1 MRLGKGIGN
10 GLINRVGFWAHG
22 KGEVDGGCFSA
33 RVGGGVAIV
42 ARVSLPTRLDWT
54 PGSRREGV
62 TTTSSPDRLE
72 ALHSQAWYKIFSQK
86 ETDQR

>member
-10 GLINRVGFWAHG
+10 GLINRAGFWAHG

-42 ARVSLPTRLDWT
+42 ARVSLPTRLDA
-54 PGSRREGV
+54 R
-62 TTTSSPDRLE
+62 
-72 ALHSQAWYKIFSQK
+72 F
-86 ETDQR
+86 